1 MMQPHPNISVSV
13 SAIRVLEAYMNP
25 GLDNLAEISHTIL
38 IRCSIRIPNDYL
50 MTRMPEMLQAMFN
63 EGHQM
68 KEIAALPS

>member
-50 MTRMPEMLQAMFN
+50 MTRMP
-63 EGHQM
+63 
-68 KEIAALPS
+68 